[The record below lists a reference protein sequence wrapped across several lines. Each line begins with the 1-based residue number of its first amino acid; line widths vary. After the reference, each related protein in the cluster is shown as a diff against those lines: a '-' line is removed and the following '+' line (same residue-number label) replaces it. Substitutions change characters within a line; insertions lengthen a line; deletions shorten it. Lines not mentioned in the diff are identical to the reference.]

1 MFTNNTNPSEALVT
15 LAEIAGTQWTEEASN
30 TSNNIPTGVEFGQAA
45 RLLHA
50 SVQRIQQPSM
60 REFQDVSQTLTA
72 VRQIF
77 TIFDRFTIRFFSPRI
92 PLN

>member
-50 SVQRIQQPSM
+50 SVQRIQQP
-60 REFQDVSQTLTA
+60 FLIDLL
-72 VRQIF
+72 
-77 TIFDRFTIRFFSPRI
+77 FDSSVHEYR
-92 PLN
+92 